1 MVIWN
6 LFIVFNE
13 EAKDVNGYV
22 IYVFV
27 LQQHYEYMKEPI
39 KMYVEFSLL
48 YKTLL
53 IIYRNEVKDIQSKMR
68 HNTRFEHC

>member
-1 MVIWN
+1 
-6 LFIVFNE
+6 
-13 EAKDVNGYV
+13 
-22 IYVFV
+22 
-27 LQQHYEYMKEPI
+27 MKEPI